1 MANDKQKLP
10 EGFVPDE
17 GQDLSEF
24 VPDASA
30 VPPSQEGTM
39 EAAPSMLSR
48 AGSFLKG
55 GHPLDALG
63 AITTEPLEKAGA
75 EMKMRGQGTP
85 SELANIYATEG
96 GALAAPEDAL
106 AGVKMIED
114 LPKMGDMLAHVV
126 RGAEAVLPSK
136 VKGWIPGV
144 EAMGDWAENRLG
156 TIEHT
161 PFKPSPMQTRQYAKQ
176 SSPRPYNELS
186 EQASGAGAPRM
197 ATRGGGGGAQTVFG
211 KASGGG
217 EGLAGKI
224 VTPGGEI
231 QPELSSARSWASMK
245 QRDLEVLSNSG
256 DRQASAELA
265 RRAKLGGG
273 PSKIDYSRLPLPKL

>member
-144 EAMGDWAENRLG
+144 KRWVIG
-156 TIEHT
+156 
-161 PFKPSPMQTRQYAKQ
+161 P
-176 SSPRPYNELS
+176 
-186 EQASGAGAPRM
+186 
-197 ATRGGGGGAQTVFG
+197 
-211 KASGGG
+211 
-217 EGLAGKI
+217 KI
-224 VTPGGEI
+224 VWERSSTRRSSRRQCRHGSTPNK
-231 QPELSSARSWASMK
+231 AH
-245 QRDLEVLSNSG
+245 
-256 DRQASAELA
+256 
-265 RRAKLGGG
+265 RA
-273 PSKIDYSRLPLPKL
+273 PTTN